1 MADQL
6 VALMAEH
13 LVVMLVVYLVVMMA
27 YAMADQ
33 LVGWSVV

>member
-6 VALMAEH
+6 VVLMADQ
-13 LVVMLVVYLVVMMA
+13 LVVMLVVYLVVMMD

-33 LVGWSVV
+33 LVGRLVD

>member
-6 VALMAEH
+6 VALKAEH